1 MKRILP
7 ITIII
12 VTLIITIYPSL
23 TVQANP
29 AIKIVGKVITR
40 EMRDT
45 GKSIITKAG
54 VRTSNKTALERAN
67 EAWFARLAKEEAE
80 AIRRAA
86 EKATPSG
93 TPGWLKVTIGAT
105 LWFTGVDILIDLF
118 SSDDPVEY
126 YTNEVKPGETVIPG
140 GYGISYKKVES
151 PYSPDRWTLQFS
163 TTNGDT
169 YYLNTDRPISDNT
182 HRIIDFTNDQELIG
196 VSWNYANDYVMAHIN
211 VSNMEFNPS
220 KYGFTAEQW
229 DTFINYSSDWYKRIL
244 VLRMDDEIRYIP
256 IITNANSKSA
266 FHLFLPNFDKGKD
279 GRYISAYI
287 GTGLTVRYYYIS
299 EDGTLYGPTT
309 SGMSIKKPEGFIN
322 FGLDNISLDD
332 LMNHTYLTAYFGSHQ
347 YDTNSLIRVISDLPN
362 ATFAPQP
369 APALLPNTDPEL
381 WPDEEYVVEVLI
393 PDPNFYPD
401 TSSAINLNQEFLQ
414 GLNPTPNLSPQPAP
428 AETPATSSP
437 IQIDDPGTPGLKAV
451 TQKFPFSLPWDIY
464 HLISLIAAEPRAPVF
479 VLDTDFDGIPIYFE
493 HDMSYLDP
501 YIGYFRTFVFIAA
514 AVSIVYATRSLL
526 GGAR

>member
-1 MKRILP
+1 MKRLIP
-7 ITIII
+7 III
-12 VTLIITIYPSL
+12 ISVILIITIYPL
-23 TVQANP
+23 LLVKANP
-29 AIKIVGKVITR
+29 AVKIVGKVITR

-86 EKATPSG
+86 ERATPSG

-105 LWFTGVDILIDLF
+105 LWFTGVDILIDIF

-151 PYSPDRWTLQFS
+151 PYSPDRWTLLFT

-169 YYLNTDRPISDNT
+169 YYLNTDRPISANSA
-182 HRIIDFTNDQELIG
+182 RVVEFTRDQELIG
-196 VSWNYANDYVMAHIN
+196 VDWEYANDYVMAHIR
-211 VSNMEFNPS
+211 VSNIEEFEPS
-220 KYGFTAEQW
+220 KYGFTAAQW
-229 DTFINYSSDWYKRIL
+229 DAFMNYRGNYYKRIL
-244 VLRMDDEIRYIP
+244 ILRLDDEIRYIP
-256 IITNANSKSA
+256 ILSSRDSKDA
-266 FHLFLPNFDKGKD
+266 FYLYAGNFTKGPD
-279 GRYISAYI
+279 GRYIRGSI
-287 GTGLTVRYYYIS
+287 GLGLTAAYRLVY
-299 EDGTLYGPTT
+299 EDGTI
-309 SGMSIKKPEGFIN
+309 SGTMSTNIRFEKPEGFLN
-322 FGLDNISLDD
+322 YGLDNLRVEDF
-332 LMNHTYLTAYFGSHQ
+332 LERTYMTAYFGSHQ
-347 YDTNSLIRVISDLPN
+347 YDTNGLIRVISDLPN

-369 APALLPNTDPEL
+369 APALLPNPDPEL
-381 WPDEEYVVEVLI
+381 WPDEEYVIEVLI

-414 GLNPTPNLSPQPAP
+414 GLTPSPNLSPQPAP
-428 AETPATSSP
+428 AEAPATSS
-437 IQIDDPGTPGLKAV
+437 IQIEDPGTPGLKAI

-514 AVSIVYATRSLL
+514 AISIVYATRSLL
-526 GGAR
+526 GGAK